1 MNIISLQERLK
12 DFSEQQLVS
21 EMQMP
26 SGQVPQFLLLT
37 ELNRRKRMMD
47 QHQADMAQGDQQT
60 VAQDLLAAAGLPA
73 AQAGHMAAT
82 MAPQTDMMGNTGAQ
96 MAPQPQAP
104 EPATPMTGAPLM
116 MREGGIVALQEG
128 GAIRRPRPHS
138 FVRDGMQYIFNDRG
152 DPVLW
157 GPVASP
163 DILSGGNIGP
173 LSGGAQVP
181 DRFPALP
188 EFEPTGPAIPPRAA
202 RPTSPEEVQTWSD
215 DFYRVLGGA
224 AEPALRALDQSP
236 AGQARSGLP
245 STRGTPLTV
254 PEDPNALLPGYEP
267 PAPAAEESL
276 LPWWMRMDPEA
287 APGEALERILFPGRD
302 PAEIR
307 ARRLAQGQEGVG
319 LPEAAPETPPAPAVA
334 EAAGDV
340 PASPVGS
347 EPSGGIAALVPPAG
361 GAPTTPTTAPGAS
374 GTASPGSFEE
384 FLQQRMEQAD
394 ADRSR
399 DKWLALAQ
407 FGLALMSSEKP
418 TLGGAVGEAGTQAL
432 QSLRGSYEDYNKTMM
447 ELYGT
452 REQLMMGREQ
462 MAMRR
467 AAGSGRGSSPRAMP
481 VGALAALDRQ
491 IDYLTTQMES
501 ATTAKAKDDA
511 FTALQNVKAQRDL
524 VNRAFFAQ
532 YGLDVGAEGAPDDDY
547 MLN

>member
-128 GAIRRPRPHS
+128 GYIPPAYRRRPPPMPTGEDELFSLTSPLRPQAAPPTNAISPGVTPGGLFSSPLTESARRWVGRADELLSQGRISSAEYDALVRGTAADRNEVIRR
-138 FVRDGMQYIFNDRG
+138 VATGG
-152 DPVLW
+152 ETPV
-157 GPVASP
+157 
-163 DILSGGNIGP
+163 D
-173 LSGGAQVP
+173 
-181 DRFPALP
+181 F
-188 EFEPTGPAIPPRAA
+188 AA
-202 RPTSPEEVQTWSD
+202 RASTTGEFLRE
-215 DFYRVLGGA
+215 
-224 AEPALRALDQSP
+224 AE
-236 AGQARSGLP
+236 LP
-245 STRGTPLTV
+245 PS
-254 PEDPNALLPGYEP
+254 
-267 PAPAAEESL
+267 APAV
-276 LPWWMRMDPEA
+276 
-287 APGEALERILFPGRD
+287 GEPS
-302 PAEIR
+302 
-307 ARRLAQGQEGVG
+307 V
-319 LPEAAPETPPAPAVA
+319 PPVVA

-361 GAPTTPTTAPGAS
+361 GAPAAPTAPGAS

-384 FLQQRMEQAD
+384 FLQQRMEQAE

-418 TLGGAVGEAGTQAL
+418 TLGGAIGEAGTQAL

-491 IDYLTTQMES
+491 IEYLTAQMGS
-501 ATTAKAKDDA
+501 ATTVKAKDDA